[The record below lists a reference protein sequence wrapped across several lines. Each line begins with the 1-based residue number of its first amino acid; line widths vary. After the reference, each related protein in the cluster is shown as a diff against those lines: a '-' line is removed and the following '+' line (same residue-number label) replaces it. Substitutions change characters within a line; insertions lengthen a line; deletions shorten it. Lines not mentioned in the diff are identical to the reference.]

1 MEGRMKLW
9 HGILVLC
16 LVVGLAILASESVDE
31 WDAVKAVQSGELT
44 IPQVVDG
51 PDVPCTDSPFFID
64 AESFIDTWDFD
75 YNEYRSEWH
84 PVELRR
90 IDTLWFARPEVP
102 QPDIVQGDRAAV
114 ICTTRAVWQLRWR

>member
-1 MEGRMKLW
+1 MRKPWFLLPLAVP
-9 HGILVLC
+9 LV
-16 LVVGLAILASESVDE
+16 LAILAGDPRDE
-31 WDAVKAVQSGELT
+31 IEAVEKLQSGELT

-51 PDVPCTDSPFFID
+51 PDVPCTDSPFYID

-84 PVELRR
+84 LVELRR
-90 IDTLWFARPEVP
+90 IDTLWFARSEVP

-114 ICTTRAVWQLRWR
+114 ICTTRALWQLRWR